1 MLGAPRVEWLYVLY
15 TLDNL
20 LYQSTT
26 CLSTYLQKIADPE
39 DLMPTLSMGVSV
51 NHIAAVLVPLIGGY
65 LWSRFAYPVNILRRR
80 GAGRDIRDPGDQD
93 AGPQTNSA
101 IREATMSVPR
111 VVVIG
116 GGAAGM
122 LAAGRA
128 AQCGARV
135 VVLEKGP
142 KLARKLESRERAG
155 RNITN
160 TADLGEFIEAF
171 APNGKFLYGAFS
183 RFFRDDLI
191 GLLREMGVETKVER
205 GGRVFPAS
213 DRASDVADALE
224 RWMEQRGVSVKLNAT
239 VKSLDIAPPDDA
251 HERPRVVGVNLYG
264 GRMDAGAVIVA
275 TGGASYPKTGSTGD
289 GYAMAREAGH
299 TIIPPKPA
307 LSAIIT
313 REDWVGEAP
322 GAVSQERRGDAAVKE
337 PGSEKPRRV
346 ASEFG
351 EMLFTHNGVS
361 GPIILT
367 LSRQAGKLLG
377 SGEVI
382 ISIDLKPALTPE
394 QLHARLIRDFRQT
407 RHFGNYLRELL
418 PRLLA
423 EAFPELVDIDPS
435 KPVNSV
441 TAVERARLVELL
453 KDFRVTAARLAP
465 LDEAIVT
472 QGGVSI
478 TEIDPRTMVSKLADG
493 LFFAGEVI
501 DIDAETGGFNLQA
514 AFSTG
519 YVAGESAAGYWG
531 VESGK

>member
-1 MLGAPRVEWLYVLY
+1 
-15 TLDNL
+15 
-20 LYQSTT
+20 
-26 CLSTYLQKIADPE
+26 
-39 DLMPTLSMGVSV
+39 
-51 NHIAAVLVPLIGGY
+51 
-65 LWSRFAYPVNILRRR
+65 
-80 GAGRDIRDPGDQD
+80 
-93 AGPQTNSA
+93 
-101 IREATMSVPR
+101 MSVPR
-111 VVVIG
+111 IVVIG
-116 GGAAGM
+116 GGAAGIV
-122 LAAGRA
+122 AAGRA
-128 AQCGARV
+128 AQRGARV

-142 KLARKLESRERAG
+142 KLARKLRIAG
-155 RNITN
+155 KGRGNITN
-160 TADLGEFIEAF
+160 TADLSDFIEAF
-171 APNGKFLYGAFS
+171 APNGKFLHGAFS
-183 RFFRDDLI
+183 RFFRDDLL
-191 GLLREMGVETKVER
+191 GLLHEMGVETKVER

-224 RWMEQRGVSVKLNAT
+224 RWMEQRGASVMFNAT

-251 HERPRVVGVNLYG
+251 HQRPRVVGVNLYG
-264 GRMDAGAVIVA
+264 GRMDAGAVVVA

-289 GYAMAREAGH
+289 GYVMARKAGH

-313 REDWVGEAP
+313 REDWVTDLQGLSLKNVEATLM
-322 GAVSQERRGDAAVKE
+322 VQEPKT
-337 PGSEKPRRV
+337 EKPRKV

-351 EMLFTHNGVS
+351 EMLFTHTGVS

-367 LSRQAGKLLG
+367 LSRRAGKLLG

-407 RHFGNYLRELL
+407 KYFGNYLRDLL

-423 EAFPELVDIDPS
+423 EAFPGLVGIDPT

-441 TAVERARLVELL
+441 TAAERARLVDLL
-453 KDFRVTAARLAP
+453 KDFRVTAADLDP

-478 TEIDPRTMVSKLADG
+478 TEINPRMMMSKLVDG

-501 DIDAETGGFNLQA
+501 DIDSETGGFNLQA

-519 YVAGESAAGYWG
+519 YVAGESAAEYLGG
-531 VESGK
+531 SKLKVESGK